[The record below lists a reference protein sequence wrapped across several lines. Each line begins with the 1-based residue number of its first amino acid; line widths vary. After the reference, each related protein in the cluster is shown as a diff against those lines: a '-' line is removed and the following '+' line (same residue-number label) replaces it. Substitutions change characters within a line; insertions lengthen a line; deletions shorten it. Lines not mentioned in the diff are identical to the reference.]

1 MTTEVRETM
10 TLLRALAPAAA
21 AALILSGCSGPA
33 GPAGCELDL
42 ELSNAESGVSA
53 TLTEAVAISVA
64 DGAGYTVFASDFP
77 FGEEVSAFFDPDVP
91 DGGNLAWISLAVF
104 NAEGDVLPIEEGQ
117 VIPAGTQSGEH
128 VLVVVHAAADAEYG
142 QNAGVTGQATVTG
155 VGDRLCAEI
164 EYEDDQKSLTGTIG
178 VDVAVRG

>member
-1 MTTEVRETM
+1 M

-21 AALILSGCSGPA
+21 AALILSGCSGPG

-42 ELSNAESGVSA
+42 QLTNSESGASA

-64 DGAGYTVFASDFP
+64 DGAGYTVFASDFA
-77 FGEEVSAFFDPDVP
+77 FEEEASMFFDPEVP
-91 DGGNLAWISLAVF
+91 EGGNLAWISLTVF
-104 NAEGDVLPIEEGQ
+104 NAEGEVPPIEEGQ

-128 VLVVVHAAADAEYG
+128 VLVVVHTAADAEYG
-142 QNAGVTGQATVTG
+142 QNAGVTGQATVTA
-155 VGDRLCAEI
+155 VGDRLCAEV
-164 EYEDDQKSLTGTIG
+164 EYEDDQKALTGTIG